1 MAQTDSMPQTGALP
15 EDEAARART
24 ELLRAAAAQDA
35 RLAAT
40 FEELL
45 GDGGPAEE
53 TADDMIHAVR
63 AWRDAPSMRRLE

>member
-1 MAQTDSMPQTGALP
+1 MAQTDSMPQTSAPP
-15 EDEAARART
+15 EDEAARAHA
-24 ELLRAAAAQDA
+24 ELLRSAAAQDT

-45 GDGGPAEE
+45 GDGGPADE

-63 AWRDAPSMRRLE
+63 AWRDAPSTRRLE

>member
-1 MAQTDSMPQTGALP
+1 MAQTDSMSQTSAP
-15 EDEAARART
+15 PDEGAARARA
-24 ELLRAAAAQDA
+24 ELQRTAAAQGT

-45 GDGGPAEE
+45 GDGGPADE

-63 AWRDAPSMRRLE
+63 AWRDAPSPRRLE